1 MSRIDYVGSELD
13 LFSNAHNWK
22 NYWSQHLRPYLGQR
36 ILDVGAGIGG
46 TARVFANHPCESY
59 LALEPDSL
67 LAQRIVDASGKGGL
81 PKPLEVTTGTTSDL
95 PNESRFDTILYI
107 DVLEHIASDSEEL
120 MRARSLLSP
129 GGRIVVLAPAHQAL
143 FSPFDAAIGHY
154 RRYDRKSLL
163 AAKPEDLHVER
174 LFYLDSV
181 GLLASLGNRLL
192 LRASSPTAAQIA
204 LWDGKMVPVSRW
216 LDPVLGLRLGKTI
229 VAVFGD
235 RSRT

>member
-1 MSRIDYVGSELD
+1 M
-13 LFSNAHNWK
+13 
-22 NYWSQHLRPYLGQR
+22 
-36 ILDVGAGIGG
+36 
-46 TARVFANHPCESY
+46 
-59 LALEPDSL
+59 
-67 LAQRIVDASGKGGL
+67 
-81 PKPLEVTTGTTSDL
+81 
-95 PNESRFDTILYI
+95 
-107 DVLEHIASDSEEL
+107 
-120 MRARSLLSP
+120 
-129 GGRIVVLAPAHQAL
+129 

-163 AAKPEDLHVER
+163 SAKPEDLHVER